1 MIKWIKS
8 LLANKKKQDWYIMPC
23 NDTKA
28 PKVRYY
34 YKGSSLT
41 VNKEDALD
49 RAIYV
54 MNEGIS
60 EYRKEQLKNKE

>member
-1 MIKWIKS
+1 
-8 LLANKKKQDWYIMPC
+8 MPC
-23 NDTKA
+23 DDPKA
-28 PKVRYY
+28 PQVRYY